1 MSMKTRRELSESE
14 LQDAIRL
21 KEIWNRRKIE
31 LKTAGVKL
39 TQEYASEELGF
50 GTQGAVSQYLN
61 ANIPLNIS
69 VILKF
74 AKLLDCE
81 ASDIRPQL
89 KTLIATEVIGN
100 TQEINPNNSDN
111 KGVPLI
117 SFVSAGH
124 FCEAIDSFDIGHA
137 DEWYPCPSRH
147 SKHTYALRVDGDSMT
162 STHARSYPHGTIIY
176 VDPEV
181 QPTNGC
187 NVIAK
192 RTSVNEATF
201 KQYKVDSGS
210 YYLIPLNPQYPT
222 VEIDSTTR
230 ICGVIIGSYFPE

>member
-1 MSMKTRRELSESE
+1 MKTRRELSESE

-124 FCEAIDSFDIGHA
+124 FCEAIDSFDIGH
-137 DEWYPCPSRH
+137 
-147 SKHTYALRVDGDSMT
+147 
-162 STHARSYPHGTIIY
+162 PHGTIIY

>member
-1 MSMKTRRELSESE
+1 MGMKTRRELSESE

-50 GTQGAVSQYLN
+50 QTQGAVSQYLN
-61 ANIPLNIS
+61 AKIPLNIS

-89 KTLIATEVIGN
+89 KKLIATKVIGN

-117 SFVSAGH
+117 SFVSAGL
-124 FCEAIDSFDIGHA
+124 FCEAIDNFDIGHA
-137 DEWYPCPSRH
+137 DEWYPCPIKCGH
-147 SKHTYALRVDGDSMT
+147 NTFALRVEGDSMISMIAGAKT
-162 STHARSYPHGTIIY
+162 YPPGCIIY
-176 VDPEV
+176 VDPGV
-181 QPTNGC
+181 QVKNGSRVVARIDNHVTFKIYREDTGERWLMPINTQYEKIQIIAGVTIC
-187 NVIAK
+187 GVVIAK
-192 RTSVNEATF
+192 YE
-201 KQYKVDSGS
+201 
-210 YYLIPLNPQYPT
+210 
-222 VEIDSTTR
+222 
-230 ICGVIIGSYFPE
+230 PE